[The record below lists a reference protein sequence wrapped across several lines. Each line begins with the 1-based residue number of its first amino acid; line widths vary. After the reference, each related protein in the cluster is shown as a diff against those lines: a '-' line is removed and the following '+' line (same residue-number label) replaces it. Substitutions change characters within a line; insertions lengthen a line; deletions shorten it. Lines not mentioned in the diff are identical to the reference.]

1 MSLNSRNL
9 ALMTGA
15 AMVLTMTPQ
24 YDLPPGLAFTL
35 RQNSPGDPKNPFNS
49 KMSRSKSPR
58 YKATKFGPPKL
69 RRPKNH

>member
-1 MSLNSRNL
+1 MSMNSRNL

-15 AMVLTMTPQ
+15 AMVLTCPPNC
-24 YDLPPGLAFTL
+24 DLPHDLAFTL
-35 RQNSPGDPKNPFNS
+35 RQNRAGDPKNPLNS

-69 RRPKNH
+69 RRPQGR